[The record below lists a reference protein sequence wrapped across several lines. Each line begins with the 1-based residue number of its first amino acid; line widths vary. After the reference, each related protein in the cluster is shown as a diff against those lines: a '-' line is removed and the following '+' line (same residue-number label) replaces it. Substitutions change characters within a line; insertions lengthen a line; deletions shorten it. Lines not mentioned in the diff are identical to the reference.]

1 MLGSINELVGGRY
14 RLLEIVGSG
23 GAGVVWRAIDE
34 ELSRELAIKLLSCQD
49 ESIKPRIW
57 REARLAA
64 LLSSSGAVPLYDFGD
79 DGDHCF
85 LAMELVRTNTLRGV
99 LEKNLPNA
107 LALPELLEIG
117 LGLAEILKNAH
128 AMSLIHRDVKPENVF
143 VFGAEGEVLRVK
155 LVDFGLA
162 FLGNAKRGSLGRLSD
177 AGFVS
182 GTPSYL
188 SPEQAL
194 AGEIGKATDIY
205 SLGCLLYE
213 MCCGDTPFY
222 GSVAEVLSKHIYV
235 PPIPLAERSSNTPEE
250 LAALVEHML
259 TKAPDKRPTIANVIA
274 QLKTVHADH
283 SPWLVGRSKGSEGG
297 LSRAERM
304 IESQVA
310 VVPEEISNATVRF
323 FGQVPS
329 AFSKKMASSGVRVA
343 KLEHD
348 ADIGFALPCL
358 SADEIAKL
366 GVPVLAWAGDSMV
379 DIATLIRRGYRD
391 VVSAATT
398 DAQVRRK
405 VARLVRPS
413 LPAARKTL

>member
-1 MLGSINELVGGRY
+1 MLGSINDLVGGRY

-23 GAGVVWRAIDE
+23 GAGVVWRALDE
-34 ELSRELAIKLLSCQD
+34 ELSRELAVKLLSCQD
-49 ESIKPRIW
+49 DTMKSRIW

-64 LLSSSGAVPLYDFGD
+64 LLSSSGAVPLYDYGD

-85 LAMELVRTNTLRGV
+85 LAMELVLTNTLRGL
-99 LEKNLPNA
+99 LEKSLPNA
-107 LALPELLEIG
+107 LALPDLLEIG
-117 LGLAEILKNAH
+117 LGLAQILENAH

-143 VFGAEGEVLRVK
+143 VFGDAGEELSVK

-162 FLGNAKRGSLGRLSD
+162 FLGDVKRGSLGRLSD

-235 PPIPLAERSSNTPEE
+235 PPIPLAQRNSETPEE

-259 TKAPDKRPTIANVIA
+259 TKAPDKRPDIAEVIA
-274 QLKTVHADH
+274 RLKSVHDDH
-283 SPWLVGRSKGSEGG
+283 SPWQIGRSKGSEGG

-304 IESQVA
+304 IEFQVA
-310 VVPEEISNATVRF
+310 VEPEEISNIDVLF
-323 FGQVPS
+323 FGQAPS
-329 AFSKKMASSGVRVA
+329 EFSKKMESSGLRITQ
-343 KLEHD
+343 LEHD

-358 SADEIAKL
+358 SADEIATL
-366 GVPVLAWAGDSMV
+366 GVPVLAWVGDSLI
-379 DIATLIRRGYRD
+379 DIAALIRRGYRD
-391 VVSAATT
+391 VVSGATT
-398 DAQVRRK
+398 NAQVRRK
-405 VARLVRPS
+405 VARLVRS
-413 LPAARKTL
+413 SSPAARTCQ